1 MSENWLITNENI
13 QELLDNY
20 KNAPYSRASM
30 CKLMYACVLVV
41 IIGFIGWAIV
51 PDGTIISSVLDFIR
65 LFACILEVIVFI
77 KFKLYKKDEVS
88 LKNTETIREIIV
100 YINNQPEG
108 SVFIDYI
115 YNKFIDYFDETGTDP
130 DVWCHNFFWTDWEE
144 DWYKEIW
151 KAKVFTGLDIL
162 VFRAYLYKMYQDKYH
177 DDQKAINLTM
187 LIPAKYWAYCQLIF
201 VFLLVNDNKLITK
214 MNELDAEFDE
224 IYAQLND
231 ENLNKNL
238 VKEWREGTSNK
249 NVFDYV
255 LSGRQEK
262 IDRLQEILE
271 ELKYIQ
277 EMREIPNPNKEETK

>member
-1 MSENWLITNENI
+1 MNWLTTNESI

-20 KNAPYSRASM
+20 KSAPYSRASM
-30 CKLMYACVLVV
+30 YRLMYACALVV

-100 YINNQPEG
+100 YINSQPEG
-108 SVFIDYI
+108 STFISYI
-115 YNKFIDYFDETGTDP
+115 YNKFIDYFNETGTDP
-130 DVWCHNFFWTDWEE
+130 NVWCHNFFWTDWKE

-201 VFLLVNDNKLITK
+201 VFLMVNDSKLITK
-214 MNELDAEFDE
+214 LKELDAEFDT

-231 ENLNKNL
+231 ENLDKNL
-238 VKEWREGTSNK
+238 IKEWREGTSNK

-262 IDRLQEILE
+262 VNRLQEIVE
-271 ELKYIQ
+271 ELNYIR

>member
-1 MSENWLITNENI
+1 MSENWLTTNEDI

-20 KNAPYSRASM
+20 KSAPYSRASM
-30 CKLMYACVLVV
+30 CMLMYACALVV
-41 IIGFIGWAIV
+41 IISFIGWIFI
-51 PDGTIISSVLDFIR
+51 PDGTVVRNVLDFIR
-65 LFACILEVIVFI
+65 LFACILNVFIFI

-88 LKNTETIREIIV
+88 LENTKNIQEIIV

-108 SVFIDYI
+108 SAFISYI
-115 YNKFIDYFDETGTDP
+115 CNKFISYFNETGTDP
-130 DVWCHNFFWTDWEE
+130 NVWCHNFFWTDWKE
-144 DWYKEIW
+144 DWYKEIQ
-151 KAKVFTGLDIL
+151 KAKIFDRLDIL
-162 VFRAYLYKMYQDKYH
+162 VFRAYLYKMYQSIYY
-177 DDQKAINLTM
+177 DDQKAINCTM
-187 LIPAKYWAYCQLIF
+187 LIPGYHWACCQL
-201 VFLLVNDNKLITK
+201 VFLFLLMNDSRLITRMK
-214 MNELDAEFDE
+214 ELDAEFDE
-224 IYAQLND
+224 IYAQLDD

>member
-1 MSENWLITNENI
+1 MSDNWLTTNENI

-20 KNAPYSRASM
+20 KSAPYSRASM

-41 IIGFIGWAIV
+41 IICFIGWAIV

-115 YNKFIDYFDETGTDP
+115 YNKFIDYFGETGTDP
-130 DVWCHNFFWTDWEE
+130 DVWCHNFFWTDWKE

-201 VFLLVNDNKLITK
+201 VFLLVNDSKLITK

-231 ENLNKNL
+231 ENLDKNL

-262 IDRLQEILE
+262 VDRLQEIVE